1 MERDATALRAL
12 PPAHAVLGA
21 AAVRALHHP
30 REATRVLLAE
40 VLDAMRGPLLSGA
53 LPPDRAA
60 LTDLAARRLVEAVTR
75 ARQPAWG
82 RVLNATGVVLH
93 TNLGRA
99 PLGAAQVA
107 RLAEA
112 VTGYTALEFDLA
124 TGRRGH
130 RDRPL
135 LRRLGALLGAEDALV
150 VNNCAAAVLLA
161 CTALAAGRTV
171 LVSRGELVEIGG
183 GFRIPD
189 VIAACGARLVEVGT
203 TNRTRLADYARAM
216 GPEVGVIL
224 RVHRSNFVLRGFTE
238 EAPREGIADMA
249 RAAGIA
255 FVEDLGSGAL
265 IDTRTLGLPHEPT
278 PREALAAGVG
288 LVLCSGDKLLGG
300 PQAGLVA
307 GEGVWVERLRRHP
320 LLRALRPGRLVL
332 AALDAALQTYE
343 DGTAVTALPVLAAL
357 GAPVGAVEARAE
369 AILAAVGGA
378 LAEGALPTGV
388 KLTVVPSEGRVGG
401 GTLPEARVASAAV
414 RVEGVSPGGLAEAL
428 RAGSPAV
435 VGRVIAGGLLLDA
448 RTVAD
453 NEVADLGGALAR
465 ALLRVARGAA
475 VSQSSGRPR
484 DEVPGE
490 DEATYDSEDD
500 G

>member
-1 MERDATALRAL
+1 
-12 PPAHAVLGA
+12 VLGD
-21 AAVRALHHP
+21 AAVCALDHP

-40 VLDAMRGPLLSGA
+40 VLAAMRGPLLAGR
-53 LPPDRAA
+53 LPADRASLTA
-60 LTDLAARRLVEAVTR
+60 LATRSLLDAIHQARE
-75 ARQPAWG
+75 PAW
-82 RVLNATGVVLH
+82 RKVINATGVVLH

-107 RLAEA
+107 RFAEA

-135 LRRLGALLGAEDALV
+135 VRRLGALLGAEDALV

-161 CTALAAGRTV
+161 CTALAAGRSV

-189 VIAACGARLVEVGT
+189 VIASCGARLVEVGT

-216 GPEVGVIL
+216 GPEVGAIL
-224 RVHRSNFVLRGFTE
+224 RVHRSNFVVRGFVE
-238 EAPREGIADMA
+238 EAPRAGLAALA
-249 RAAGIA
+249 REAGVP

-265 IDTRTLGLPHEPT
+265 LDTRTLGLPHEPT
-278 PREALAAGVG
+278 PQEALAEGVD
-288 LVLCSGDKLLGG
+288 LVLWSGDKLLGG

-307 GEGVWVERLRRHP
+307 GGSAWVARLRRHP

-332 AALDAALQTYE
+332 AALDAALQTYA
-343 DGTAVTALPVLAAL
+343 DGTAATTLPVLVAL
-357 GAPVGAVEARAE
+357 GAPVATVRARAE
-369 AILAAVGGA
+369 AVMAAVR
-378 LAEGALPTGV
+378 AEGSLPAGV
-388 KLTVVPSEGRVGG
+388 TLSVVLSEGRVGG
-401 GTLPEARVASAAV
+401 GTLPEVRVESAAV
-414 RVEGVSPGGLAEAL
+414 RVEGVDPGRLSEAL
-428 RAGSPAV
+428 RLGRPGV
-435 VGRVIAGGLLLDA
+435 VGRVVSGALVLDA

-453 NEVADLGGALAR
+453 DEVTGLAR
-465 ALLRVARGAA
+465 ALAEALGRVAEMGRRVAPGGTVA
-475 VSQSSGRPR
+475 QSSGRLR
-484 DEVPGE
+484 DDAP
-490 DEATYDSEDD
+490 DDDDDPDPDPEDD